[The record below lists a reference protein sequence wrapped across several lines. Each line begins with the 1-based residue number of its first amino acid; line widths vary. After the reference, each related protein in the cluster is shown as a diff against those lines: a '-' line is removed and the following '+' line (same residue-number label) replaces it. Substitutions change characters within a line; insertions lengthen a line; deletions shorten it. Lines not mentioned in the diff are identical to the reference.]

1 MNIQLTISL
10 LVSDRMET
18 LRKCLD
24 SLKPLLR
31 ELDSE
36 LIAVFTGKNE
46 ETLEL
51 LQQYTSHIIPFT
63 WCDDFSKARNAGLK
77 EARGNGSYIWMMTN
91 GLRTQRRLSSFLKA
105 ENITVISLHS
115 MFNTIIWTSR
125 EKAIRIRT

>member
-36 LIAVFTGKNE
+36 LIAVFTGKMKKLSNFCSNI
-46 ETLEL
+46 LRISFHL
-51 LQQYTSHIIPFT
+51 LGVMTS
-63 WCDDFSKARNAGLK
+63 
-77 EARGNGSYIWMMTN
+77 
-91 GLRTQRRLSSFLKA
+91 QRLGML
-105 ENITVISLHS
+105 V
-115 MFNTIIWTSR
+115 
-125 EKAIRIRT
+125 